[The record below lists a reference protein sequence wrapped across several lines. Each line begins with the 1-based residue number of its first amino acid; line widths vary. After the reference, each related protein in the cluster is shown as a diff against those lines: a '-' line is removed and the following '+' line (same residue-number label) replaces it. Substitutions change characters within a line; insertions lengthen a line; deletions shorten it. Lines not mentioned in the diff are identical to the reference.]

1 MKLEA
6 PTLNVN
12 EAARVESI
20 ARVIRE
26 LEGRENPYAIL
37 SANDLTYVQA
47 LWTGDG
53 YVVEYQEG
61 SIDRHFVLGVYLKSE
76 EVEKI
81 FGSFLS
87 EDNDWKNEYR
97 VWRKNIRGFWGN
109 LGYQIGIFFGC
120 FLRGFRETREK

>member
-47 LWTGDG
+47 LWTEDG

-61 SIDRHFVLGVYLKSE
+61 SIDRHFVLGDYLKSE
-76 EVEKI
+76 EVENF

-87 EDNDWKNEYR
+87 EDNDWKNEYI
-97 VWRKNIRGFWGN
+97 VWRKNIRGFWRN
-109 LGYQIGIFFGC
+109 LGYQIGIFFGS